1 MAEESQDDSSN
12 TTPRESAGKEEE
24 HADGGEVIDG
34 QQSVQQP
41 EGKGEM
47 EMSKPNDASTDSKQE
62 PAEKDDEIEDKADGN
77 EGGKR
82 QRKSKS
88 FTGCYTCR
96 RRKIA
101 CDLGRPSCLK
111 CKKSGFLCEGYDVK
125 LRWSQPIEFDK
136 CGYQLPSK
144 PNQETEY
151 CQRRSIEYVR
161 YSDKTA
167 YKYYDEMDTD
177 LARLHNRHMESKA
190 LDTVIRGHFGVFRGT
205 RLKPKKKRRRG
216 TESSFRAAD
225 AKRKKTGECTP
236 SASPATL
243 SGGGTN
249 GGSSSLKTPV
259 LKPTSHTSI
268 NTLCSSSTPQYKPL
282 KKTQSFMYP
291 QNMSSSIVSNQAQ
304 FDANNK
310 GNPMGN
316 EWLSTELLDAA
327 LLTASALNGDT
338 HFLDMFDLDNSN
350 ALPSF
355 STVSANNHATEQSSH
370 GNNTVGNTGNGSG
383 VKNNNAQ
390 QNVSNSAIDHRAS
403 TDFFSDSVPDKMLHL
418 LFQGRNAM
426 DVSESSQQQQK
437 QQQEQLH
444 GPSSGPKNVDS
455 QFPTQQQQQQQQQQS
470 FADRRFQIQ
479 SLSQS
484 NETQNRIAVHNDSDF
499 SQSQQYPQL
508 NPSDLPKNSQQSTD
522 SSYVS
527 SMSMIAKSRYPPVP
541 VNEVVSINSADG
553 SAIASSSLDQ
563 AATPSSSGVAQ
574 NAGIAPTTN
583 LNNNFK
589 VVNQLVVENEINIH
603 ASSGIKMPKTIM
615 EILETTPL
623 PKSLAIDKFGI
634 PTTSLN
640 VHPMARYL
648 LNYYIEDVADMMTV
662 IPLAKNP
669 WKFIYFPRALM
680 AVGELA
686 SLGRTSNAR
695 NGLLNALLAVSAF
708 NLQSKFV
715 RGSDE
720 MKYYVDLGIQLR
732 RQANEFVNRCME
744 EDILSQKYKDVLV
757 AVLSMVTIDVVWG
770 TMSSCKIHLDHC
782 EKIIEKKMLHKKKLS
797 SKAIILHR
805 IFSSLKLIQDS
816 TSLENIQ
823 KSEIFLNEKNYKNFL
838 TGSKPTKE
846 QLDELNK
853 DNFRGI
859 FRGSRIKSNRNNAAV
874 DSGLTPNDNGDE
886 SSYTNGLS
894 TRASSNR
901 PELENT
907 SGLSPGSLNLSR
919 QRNGKRGKYNEKIT
933 DNGKVRIEFI
943 VNNEE
948 SSLNN
953 DQFDASSDIPAF
965 VDITR
970 TSFKPSKNK
979 LEDKVVSSDAI
990 YGLPNSLI
998 LMFGEIVPLTRFKK
1012 YHEDH
1017 SIPLPSFFDELAT
1030 QLEFKLLTW
1039 KLEWTLIVEDENGS
1053 SIEGS
1058 IDEDKR
1064 TFISPRHEG
1073 IYHHV
1078 MSFYHAL
1085 IIYFYRF
1092 IEDVNPMYL
1101 LERIEKVLH
1110 HLNKIQD
1117 ILENNKETSYI
1128 IPLFWQGFIAG
1139 SEAMTLYLQNGFN
1152 KWGQDIAQTG
1162 IGTYWNARQI
1172 MLEIWRRKNYN
1183 VKNNSWVD
1191 VLRDWK
1197 TNVMLT

>member
-1 MAEESQDDSSN
+1 MKSSPVKDRQMDMSALPKDQINDTIISEESV
-12 TTPRESAGKEEE
+12 K
-24 HADGGEVIDG
+24 
-34 QQSVQQP
+34 
-41 EGKGEM
+41 
-47 EMSKPNDASTDSKQE
+47 KQ
-62 PAEKDDEIEDKADGN
+62 
-77 EGGKR
+77 R
-82 QRKSKS
+82 RSKS
-88 FTGCYTCR
+88 FSGCYTCR

-111 CKKSGFLCEGYDVK
+111 CKKSGFVCEGYDVK
-125 LRWSQPIEFDK
+125 LRWSQPIEFDIY
-136 CGYQLPSK
+136 GYQLPSK

-151 CQRRSIEYVR
+151 CQRRSIEYVK
-161 YSDKTA
+161 YNDKSA
-167 YKYYDEMDTD
+167 YKLYDEMDTD
-177 LARLHNRHMESKA
+177 LAQLHNMYLESTNS
-190 LDTVIRGHFGVFRGT
+190 DTVIKGHFGVFRGIKS
-205 RLKPKKKRRRG
+205 KPKLKKRKATSNNNLLNNNNSNNTSVISNNRKTG
-216 TESSFRAAD
+216 N
-225 AKRKKTGECTP
+225 KRKKSDP
-236 SASPATL
+236 NNKL
-243 SGGGTN
+243 SK
-249 GGSSSLKTPV
+249 SSIPV
-259 LKPTSHTSI
+259 LSKSQSI
-268 NTLCSSSTPQYKPL
+268 INQQFQYKVIT
-282 KKTQSFMYP
+282 KNQNFMYP
-291 QNMSSSIVSNQAQ
+291 QNVSNSIVNSIPNN
-304 FDANNK
+304 FDTNNK
-310 GNPMGN
+310 NSNVGN
-316 EWLSTELLDAA
+316 EWLSMELLDAA

-338 HFLDMFDLDNSN
+338 HFLDMFEMENSN
-350 ALPSF
+350 TPIVGGANQINNAYNVN
-355 STVSANNHATEQSSH
+355 STNSGNLAINNSSNLTSNDNATSSTSINNNNINTNQNTDTH
-370 GNNTVGNTGNGSG
+370 NAITNGTPNDGNNSI
-383 VKNNNAQ
+383 
-390 QNVSNSAIDHRAS
+390 SNSISNNISTQVKQGS
-403 TDFFSDSVPDKMLHL
+403 TDNRNVADLFSDSVPDQMLHM
-418 LFQGRNAM
+418 LFQGRNSLT
-426 DVSESSQQQQK
+426 DENN
-437 QQQEQLH
+437 QLSVTDSKRNDNFFYPQNISNNTNTNTNNNSH
-444 GPSSGPKNVDS
+444 TTTNDNYAKYQS
-455 QFPTQQQQQQQQQQS
+455 QFHP
-470 FADRRFQIQ
+470 
-479 SLSQS
+479 
-484 NETQNRIAVHNDSDF
+484 
-499 SQSQQYPQL
+499 QSQISKKSIAQL
-508 NPSDLPKNSQQSTD
+508 SDTSI
-522 SSYVS
+522 SSVALS
-527 SMSMIAKSRYPPVP
+527 SKCRLNQISPDEITTVHSVD
-541 VNEVVSINSADG
+541 DG
-553 SAIASSSLDQ
+553 I
-563 AATPSSSGVAQ
+563 TPSSIEQATPNSS
-574 NAGIAPTTN
+574 NITHSTGIVPTTN
-583 LNNNFK
+583 LNNKFK
-589 VVNQLVVENEINIH
+589 ENDQPIIDNEIRIH
-603 ASSGIKMPKTIM
+603 ASNGIKMPKNIM
-615 EILETTPL
+615 EILKTTPL

-680 AVGELA
+680 AIGELA

-732 RQANEFVNRCME
+732 RQANEFVERCME
-744 EDILSQKYKDVLV
+744 EDILKQKYKDVLT

-797 SKAIILHR
+797 SKAVILHR

-838 TGSKPTKE
+838 TGSKPTQA
-846 QLDELNK
+846 QLDELNN

-859 FRGSRIKSNRNNAAV
+859 FRGSKMNRSKSGKNNQN
-874 DSGLTPNDNGDE
+874 SNKYNNNNNNLHSRFNTSNSNLNSNDNFNNNNNIISPSLE
-886 SSYTNGLS
+886 SYYHSRQNT
-894 TRASSNR
+894 
-901 PELENT
+901 NT
-907 SGLSPGSLNLSR
+907 SNFSNNNSTNS
-919 QRNGKRGKYNEKIT
+919 KRGKYNEKIT

-943 VNNEE
+943 VNNDDDDND
-948 SSLNN
+948 NN
-953 DQFDASSDIPAF
+953 NNNNKNEVNANSDIPAF

-970 TSFKPSKNK
+970 TSFQPSKNK
-979 LEDKVVSSDAI
+979 LDDKVVSSDAI

-1017 SIPLPSFFDELAT
+1017 NIKLPIFFDDLAE

-1039 KLEWTLIVEDENGS
+1039 KLEWTLMVEDDNGS
-1053 SIEGS
+1053 TINDS
-1058 IDEDKR
+1058 IDESKKN
-1064 TFISPRHEG
+1064 FISPRHEG

-1092 IEDVNPMYL
+1092 IENVNPMYL
-1101 LERIEKVLH
+1101 LERIEKVLL
-1110 HLNKIQD
+1110 HLNKIQE

-1139 SEAMTLYLQNGFN
+1139 SEAMTLFLQNGFN

-1172 MLEIWRRKNYN
+1172 MLEIWRRKNHN

>member
-1 MAEESQDDSSN
+1 MTETNSGSS
-12 TTPRESAGKEEE
+12 T
-24 HADGGEVIDG
+24 
-34 QQSVQQP
+34 
-41 EGKGEM
+41 
-47 EMSKPNDASTDSKQE
+47 SKQDSA
-62 PAEKDDEIEDKADGN
+62 PPV
-77 EGGKR
+77 KR
-82 QRKSKS
+82 QRRSKS
-88 FTGCYTCR
+88 FLGCYTCR

-101 CDLGRPSCLK
+101 CDLGKPSCLK
-111 CKKSGFLCEGYDVK
+111 CKKSGFVCEGYDVK

-136 CGYQLPSK
+136 YGYQLPSK

-151 CQRRSIEYVR
+151 YQRRSIEYVK
-161 YSDKTA
+161 YSEKSA
-167 YKYYDEMDTD
+167 YKLYDEMDSD
-177 LARLHNRHMESKA
+177 LATLHNMYLESPA
-190 LDTVIRGHFGVFRGT
+190 SDTVIKGHFGVFRGT
-205 RLKPKKKRRRG
+205 KIQAKRR
-216 TESSFRAAD
+216 
-225 AKRKKTGECTP
+225 KRKQTNSKG
-236 SASPATL
+236 SASHTDL
-243 SGGGTN
+243 GVGRKRSRTN
-249 GGSSSLKTPV
+249 SLTPNGQRRRHS
-259 LKPTSHTSI
+259 KSHSA
-268 NTLCSSSTPQYKPL
+268 NKNPPHNQLQYKSITKNQNFL
-282 KKTQSFMYP
+282 YP
-291 QNMSSSIVSNQAQ
+291 QNVSNSIVSIP
-304 FDANNK
+304 ANSDPN
-310 GNPMGN
+310 NRSTFVGN

-338 HFLDMFDLDNSN
+338 HFFDMFDLE
-350 ALPSF
+350 
-355 STVSANNHATEQSSH
+355 ANNGT
-370 GNNTVGNTGNGSG
+370 NTVTA
-383 VKNNNAQ
+383 VTPAQTNNNGKNMHNNRHNNMPNQLVTGIPTNNIIDGTIANTDMTPHNIALAQ
-390 QNVSNSAIDHRAS
+390 NTDPMLNSEQKP
-403 TDFFSDSVPDKMLHL
+403 VPDLFPDNVPDQMLHL
-418 LFQGRNAM
+418 LFQGRNM
-426 DVSESSQQQQK
+426 VSEPINRQVPSENKATELRNNARRTSNTTTFFNSHNVSSGTPKVQGIHQNQNQQSQAQT
-437 QQQEQLH
+437 
-444 GPSSGPKNVDS
+444 PSSNKI
-455 QFPTQQQQQQQQQQS
+455 PT
-470 FADRRFQIQ
+470 IQ
-479 SLSQS
+479 
-484 NETQNRIAVHNDSDF
+484 TQN
-499 SQSQQYPQL
+499 QSQI
-508 NPSDLPKNSQQSTD
+508 SDNSFTNMSA
-522 SSYVS
+522 S
-527 SMSMIAKSRYPPVP
+527 SMSMTARSRYNQMSP
-541 VNEVVSINSADG
+541 EEL
-553 SAIASSSLDQ
+553 ASVASVDDSGI
-563 AATPSSSGVAQ
+563 TPSSIDQSVTPGSTSLTQ
-574 NAGIAPTTN
+574 NTGIVPTTN
-583 LNNNFK
+583 QNNKFK
-589 VVNQLVVENEINIH
+589 ETDKPIIDNKIKIH
-603 ASSGIKMPKTIM
+603 ASSAIKMPKNIM
-615 EILETTPL
+615 EILNNTPL

-669 WKFIYFPRALM
+669 WKFIYFPRAIM
-680 AVGELA
+680 AIGELA
-686 SLGRTSNAR
+686 SLGVTSNAR

-732 RQANEFVNRCME
+732 RQANEFVERCME

-816 TSLENIQ
+816 TSLEKIQ

-838 TGSKPTKE
+838 TGSKATAK
-846 QLDELNK
+846 QLEELNSN
-853 DNFRGI
+853 NFRGI
-859 FRGSRIKSNRNNAAV
+859 FRGTRTSRGYNTNTTKFTGNSSISTTGASKIDAVSNNSGNNFDNSSKSLIAA
-874 DSGLTPNDNGDE
+874 DSAPQADSVGLD
-886 SSYTNGLS
+886 
-894 TRASSNR
+894 
-901 PELENT
+901 NT
-907 SGLSPGSLNLSR
+907 SNSISSPVSLYSSR
-919 QRNGKRGKYNEKIT
+919 QNTNNSNNGVGISKRGKYNEKIT

-943 VNNEE
+943 VNNDE
-948 SSLNN
+948 
-953 DQFDASSDIPAF
+953 DDDATDDGASKPGNSKGKNTKEVNSESDIPAF

-970 TSFKPSKNK
+970 TSFQPSKNK
-979 LEDKVVSSDAI
+979 LDDRVVSSDAI

-1017 SIPLPSFFDELAT
+1017 QLPLPPFFDELAE

-1039 KLEWTLIVEDENGS
+1039 KLEWTLIVEDEHGS
-1053 SIEGS
+1053 TINDSL
-1058 IDEDKR
+1058 DETKK

-1085 IIYFYRF
+1085 VIYFYRF
-1092 IEDVNPMYL
+1092 IENVNPMYL
-1101 LERIEKVLH
+1101 LERIEKVLY
-1110 HLNKIQD
+1110 HLNKIQE

-1172 MLEIWRRKNYN
+1172 MLEIWRRKNHN

>member
-1 MAEESQDDSSN
+1 
-12 TTPRESAGKEEE
+12 
-24 HADGGEVIDG
+24 
-34 QQSVQQP
+34 
-41 EGKGEM
+41 
-47 EMSKPNDASTDSKQE
+47 
-62 PAEKDDEIEDKADGN
+62 
-77 EGGKR
+77 
-82 QRKSKS
+82 
-88 FTGCYTCR
+88 
-96 RRKIA
+96 
-101 CDLGRPSCLK
+101 
-111 CKKSGFLCEGYDVK
+111 
-125 LRWSQPIEFDK
+125 
-136 CGYQLPSK
+136 
-144 PNQETEY
+144 
-151 CQRRSIEYVR
+151 
-161 YSDKTA
+161 
-167 YKYYDEMDTD
+167 
-177 LARLHNRHMESKA
+177 
-190 LDTVIRGHFGVFRGT
+190 
-205 RLKPKKKRRRG
+205 
-216 TESSFRAAD
+216 
-225 AKRKKTGECTP
+225 
-236 SASPATL
+236 
-243 SGGGTN
+243 
-249 GGSSSLKTPV
+249 
-259 LKPTSHTSI
+259 
-268 NTLCSSSTPQYKPL
+268 
-282 KKTQSFMYP
+282 
-291 QNMSSSIVSNQAQ
+291 
-304 FDANNK
+304 
-310 GNPMGN
+310 
-316 EWLSTELLDAA
+316 
-327 LLTASALNGDT
+327 
-338 HFLDMFDLDNSN
+338 
-350 ALPSF
+350 
-355 STVSANNHATEQSSH
+355 
-370 GNNTVGNTGNGSG
+370 
-383 VKNNNAQ
+383 
-390 QNVSNSAIDHRAS
+390 
-403 TDFFSDSVPDKMLHL
+403 
-418 LFQGRNAM
+418 
-426 DVSESSQQQQK
+426 
-437 QQQEQLH
+437 
-444 GPSSGPKNVDS
+444 
-455 QFPTQQQQQQQQQQS
+455 
-470 FADRRFQIQ
+470 
-479 SLSQS
+479 
-484 NETQNRIAVHNDSDF
+484 
-499 SQSQQYPQL
+499 
-508 NPSDLPKNSQQSTD
+508 
-522 SSYVS
+522 
-527 SMSMIAKSRYPPVP
+527 MIAKSRYPPVP